1 MNNFDEEAQNQ
12 PAEVETAQVES
23 PATEP
28 NESLPE
34 ETPEAEAVST
44 ETEETEGIHEE
55 DDAPSNR
62 PSKKSA
68 EYRIKELDRK
78 AKDAE
83 ERARSLAE
91 QVAEL
96 TGGVPSYGEYP
107 QYSPQVQPGT
117 EVTPE
122 QYQADVARMADSIVE
137 LRLRQQQMKDRI
149 NREAS
154 EAISKYTQL
163 NPESDRFDKDL
174 SESVS
179 LAAQGFILKNP
190 TGSLSK
196 FVDSMMKPYMRSVT
210 KEVESSKET
219 LARQVSQAAQRPTA
233 IQKTEK
239 RPEEMSIAELEQKLG
254 VIQA

>member
-1 MNNFDEEAQNQ
+1 MNNHDEEALNQ
-12 PAEVETAQVES
+12 TAEVETAVTES
-23 PATEP
+23 PTVEP

-34 ETPEAEAVST
+34 ENPEAEAPST
-44 ETEETEGIHEE
+44 DEAETEEVQEE
-55 DDAPSNR
+55 NDAPSSR

-68 EYRIKELDRK
+68 EYRIRELDRK

-96 TGGVPSYGEYP
+96 TGGVPSYGEMP

-122 QYQADVARMADSIVE
+122 QYQADVARVANSVVE
-137 LRLRQQQMKDRI
+137 LRLRQQQMIDRI
-149 NREAS
+149 NRESS
-154 EAISKYTQL
+154 ETIAKYTQL

-179 LAAQGFILKNP
+179 KATLAFVKANP
-190 TGSLSK
+190 TGSVK
-196 FVDSMMKPYMRSVT
+196 EFVDSLMKPYLRSVT

-239 RPEEMSIAELEQKLG
+239 SAEEMSISELEAKLG
-254 VIQA
+254 VVQS

>member
-1 MNNFDEEAQNQ
+1 MNNFDEEAQN
-12 PAEVETAQVES
+12 PTAEVETAQVES
-23 PATEP
+23 PATET

-34 ETPEAEAVST
+34 ETPEAEVSST
-44 ETEETEGIHEE
+44 EEAETEETPSE

-68 EYRIKELDRK
+68 EYRIKELDAR
-78 AKDAE
+78 AKQAE
-83 ERARSLAE
+83 ERARSLAD

-96 TGGVPSYGEYP
+96 TGGVPSYGDMP

-122 QYQADVARMADSIVE
+122 QYQADVARVANSVVE
-137 LRLRQQQMKDRI
+137 LRLQQQRNIDRI
-149 NREAS
+149 NREAA
-154 EAISKYTQL
+154 EAISKYSQL
-163 NPESDRFDKDL
+163 NPESDNFNSKL
-174 SESVS
+174 SVS
-179 LAAQGFILKNP
+179 ISKATLGFIKGNP
-190 TGSLSK
+190 TASVK
-196 FVDSMMKPYMRSVT
+196 EYVDSLMEPYLSSVT

-239 RPEEMSIAELEQKLG
+239 SPEEMSIAELEAKLG
-254 VIQA
+254 VIQS